1 MIDDITKNKSIS
13 RLKKIEGQVRGIER
27 MIEEKQYC
35 IDILT
40 QIAAASSALS
50 NVAKLVLKK
59 HVETCV
65 SEAIKSGK
73 EKGKIEEL
81 LNVIFKFKNST

>member
-1 MIDDITKNKSIS
+1 MIDDITKDESLL
-13 RLKKIEGQVRGIER
+13 RLKKIEGQVRGIGR

-65 SEAIKSGK
+65 SDAIKSGK

-81 LNVIFKFKNST
+81 MDVIFKFKNST

>member
-1 MIDDITKNKSIS
+1 MIDDITKDESLS
-13 RLKKIEGQVRGIER
+13 RLKKIEGQVRGIGR

-65 SEAIKSGK
+65 SDAIKSGK

-81 LNVIFKFKNST
+81 LDVIFKFKNST

>member
-1 MIDDITKNKSIS
+1 MIDDITKDESLS
-13 RLKKIEGQVRGIER
+13 RLKKIEGQVRGIGR

>member
-1 MIDDITKNKSIS
+1 MIDDITKDESLL
-13 RLKKIEGQVRGIER
+13 RLKKIEGQVRGIGR

>member
-1 MIDDITKNKSIS
+1 MIDDITRDESLL
-13 RLKKIEGQVRGIER
+13 RLKKIEGQVRGIGR

>member
-40 QIAAASSALS
+40 QIAAASAALS

-65 SEAIKSGK
+65 SKAIKSGQEK
-73 EKGKIEEL
+73 EKIEEL
-81 LNVIFKFKNST
+81 MDVIFKFKNST

>member
-1 MIDDITKNKSIS
+1 LRDRS
-13 RLKKIEGQVRGIER
+13 GIER

-40 QIAAASSALS
+40 QIAAASAALS

-65 SEAIKSGK
+65 SKAIKSGQEK
-73 EKGKIEEL
+73 EKIEEL
-81 LNVIFKFKNST
+81 MDVIFKFKNST